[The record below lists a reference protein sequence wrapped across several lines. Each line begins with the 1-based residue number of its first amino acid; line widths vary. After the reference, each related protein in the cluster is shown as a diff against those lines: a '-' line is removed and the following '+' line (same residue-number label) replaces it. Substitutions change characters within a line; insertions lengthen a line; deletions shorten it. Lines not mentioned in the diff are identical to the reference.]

1 MSIRYKIAL
10 LFSFLV
16 MIILALV
23 SFAVYYFSI
32 RERHELFNNRLTKRA
47 MYTAGVYADLSDSS
61 FAVLRKLASSGRPE
75 KGNRDE

>member
-23 SFAVYYFSI
+23 AAYF
-32 RERHELFNNRLTKRA
+32 LTLVFLNLSKVPETLPAPSRA
-47 MYTAGVYADLSDSS
+47 
-61 FAVLRKLASSGRPE
+61 
-75 KGNRDE
+75 